1 MFVFV
6 LIHDCINSYCEWN
19 SLLKKKKKNIFH
31 SFLTIKTNMF
41 FLSLK
46 IFFFF
51 FIITTQIWIF
61 ISKKHFFLHIPQN
74 ISSIL
79 TNQNPFFFYQSKQIW
94 LFSKEETSF
103 INKFVWF
110 NFWCHMFKISFM
122 TCMRWYIDHNSLE
135 DQTLSGRNRC
145 LTPSHSVT

>member
-1 MFVFV
+1 MSETLF
-6 LIHDCINSYCEWN
+6 
-19 SLLKKKKKNIFH
+19 LKNLFH
-31 SFLTIKTNMF
+31 FFLTMKIDLI

-46 IFFFF
+46 IIFLSSQHRYEFFF
-51 FIITTQIWIF
+51 
-61 ISKKHFFLHIPQN
+61 SKNHFFLHIPQN
-74 ISSIL
+74 RFGIL

-122 TCMRWYIDHNSLE
+122 TCMRWYIGHKSLE

-145 LTPSHSVT
+145 LTPSHFVT

>member
-19 SLLKKKKKNIFH
+19 SFLK
-31 SFLTIKTNMF
+31 
-41 FLSLK
+41 K
-46 IFFFF
+46 IFFIFFFNNENRSDFSIIKNHF

-74 ISSIL
+74 ISGIL

-135 DQTLSGRNRC
+135 DQTLSGRNGC